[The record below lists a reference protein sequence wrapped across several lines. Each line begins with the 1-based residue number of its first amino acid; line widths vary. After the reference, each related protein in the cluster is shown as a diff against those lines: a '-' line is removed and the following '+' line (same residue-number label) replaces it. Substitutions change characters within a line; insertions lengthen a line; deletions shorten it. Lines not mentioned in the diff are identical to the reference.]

1 LRADGGPRAGR
12 RRASRRYLIA
22 AAAILSGIALVG
34 CPRGGPRR
42 PARQPL
48 PSWQVAIETTGTIGV
63 GGLAVLGDGRVAV
76 AATASARAA
85 IGAVELAGDTGGAAV
100 VVLAPGG
107 APRWSRPIGGT
118 PRALAAGDARVV
130 VGLGG
135 QGTIQVGDT
144 PVVLRGE
151 PGAALASLATAD
163 GAIEWALPVG
173 ATGWAMIRAVAVTDD
188 GGAVAVGSFAGTLR
202 AGARVVTAGGPSD
215 GFAVRVDPAGQVAW
229 LITAVAAGGDGL
241 VVGGTFSGDAD
252 ARGVAL
258 TAMEPRSASADGFVA
273 ALDPDGAV
281 RWARSFGGAKDD
293 AVAGVT
299 ITADGLIGV
308 AATLRGDVLV
318 DDRAVSTRGLADGAV
333 ITYDGKGTRRAVALI
348 GGADYDT
355 AAGIGA
361 LGVDLVFAG
370 AYAGDLVLGAS
381 RLESRGGDGS
391 LVAVLDGSATAVKV
405 HDLAGDGRETVA
417 ALGAALPGWAAAVQH
432 TAGLAGA
439 APAPADP
446 YGGVVI
452 VFRGE

>member
-1 LRADGGPRAGR
+1 
-12 RRASRRYLIA
+12 
-22 AAAILSGIALVG
+22 
-34 CPRGGPRR
+34 
-42 PARQPL
+42 L
-48 PSWQVAIETTGTIGV
+48 PSWQVAIETTGTLGV
-63 GGLAVLGDGRVAV
+63 GGVAVLGDGRVAL
-76 AATASARAA
+76 AATASTRAA
-85 IGAVELAGDTGGAAV
+85 IGGVELTGEAGGAAV
-100 VVLAPGG
+100 ALLAPGG
-107 APRWSRPIGGT
+107 APRWSKPIGGT
-118 PRALAAGDARVV
+118 PRAIAAGDARVV

-135 QGTIQVGDT
+135 QGEVVVGDA
-144 PVVLRGE
+144 PVALRGE

-163 GAIEWALPVG
+163 GAVEWVLPVG
-173 ATGWAMIRAVAVTDD
+173 ATGWAMIRAVAITDD

-202 AGARVVTAGGPSD
+202 AGPRGVTSGGPSD
-215 GFAVRVDPAGQVAW
+215 GFALRVDRTGAVAW
-229 LITAVAAGGDGL
+229 LIRIGGERADAITAVAAGGGGL

-258 TAMEPRSASADGFVA
+258 AAIEPRSASADGFVA
-273 ALDPDGAV
+273 ALDGDGAV
-281 RWARSFGGAKDD
+281 RWARAFGGAKDD
-293 AVAGVT
+293 AVAGVA
-299 ITADGLIGV
+299 ITADGVIAV

-318 DDRAVSTRGLADGAV
+318 DDRAVSTRGLADGAL

-361 LGVDLVFAG
+361 LGVDLVIAG
-370 AYAGDLVLGAS
+370 SYAGDLVLGAS

-391 LVAVLDGSATAVKV
+391 LVAVLDGGGTAVKV

-417 ALGAALPGWAAAVQH
+417 ALAAALPGWAAAVQH